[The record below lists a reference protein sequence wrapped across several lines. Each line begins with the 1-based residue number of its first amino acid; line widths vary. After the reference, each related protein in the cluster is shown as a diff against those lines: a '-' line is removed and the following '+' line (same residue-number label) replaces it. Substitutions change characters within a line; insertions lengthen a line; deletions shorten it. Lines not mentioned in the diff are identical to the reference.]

1 MIMSIVFNADEHS
14 YKSINSSDNI
24 SWISVTTLIS
34 HLKKSFDA
42 KKVSEQVSKKKN
54 SKWFGLEPAT
64 IQKIWKSEADRAI
77 NLGTYYHNQRE
88 ADLCSLASIERDG
101 ITVPVYKPV
110 DLVDGAKFAPSQ
122 KLDPGVYPEHM
133 VYLKSAG
140 LCGQSDLVEVVN
152 GRVNIIDYK
161 TNKEIKTE
169 SYKNWDGVSEKMKE
183 PVETLDDCNYNH
195 YALQLSLYM
204 YIILKHNPKLQPGKI
219 FVHHIKF
226 EEENK
231 DDNGYPVTKYDHNGD
246 PVVKEVIPLVI
257 PYLYDEVIAVISYLK
272 EGLINIKKK

>member
-42 KKVSEQVSKKKN
+42 KTVSDRVSKSKR
-54 SKWFGLEPAT
+54 SKWYGLKPKEIEA
-64 IQKIWKSEADRAI
+64 IWKNESDRAM

-88 ADLCSLASIERDG
+88 ADLCSLASIEREG
-101 ITVPVYKPV
+101 VTVPIFKPV
-110 DLVDGAKFAPSQ
+110 ELVNGAKFAPSQ

-169 SYKNWDGVSEKMKE
+169 SYKNWDGVSEKMLS
-183 PVETLDDCNYNH
+183 PIDHLDDCNFLH
-195 YALQLSLYM
+195 YALQLSIYM
-204 YIILKHNPKLQPGKI
+204 YIILKHNPKLLPGKI
-219 FVHHIKF
+219 YIHHIVF
-226 EEENK
+226 EENGK
-231 DDNGYPVTKYDHNGD
+231 DTNGYPITKYDHNGD
-246 PVVKEVIPLVI
+246 PVVKEVIPLLM
-257 PYLYDEVIAVISYLK
+257 PYLYDEVIAIISYLK